1 MKRTFSIFL
10 LALVVGFASANAGAQ
25 DTSFIAGS
33 GDIALGGSGTV
44 SLTMDNTGNV
54 IAGWSL
60 GICNDTAFLEAIA
73 ANSGSGTETSKN
85 GGAPDFNQINLF
97 PEGATQGVV
106 ICFTGCASVGD
117 VSGFELLAVDY
128 NGVAEGS
135 TTVDFCNTLGAPPV
149 ETVIVVNGASVA
161 PTQNSG
167 AIEVVGVP
175 GPEYVYT
182 APTEAVTFDGNTG
195 IGSFTAVIAVSETDN
210 SAQGAPFP
218 NPTQGFSMGLSNDS
232 SLLTALTV
240 TETLPFDA
248 DFAESNILAD
258 GWTIGVVY
266 SFTGANTLAFDAP
279 TDVVSVDYDTVAGGL
294 IGSTDNVV
302 TSLAW
307 SNALGS
313 PPVENVIV
321 VAGASIAPS
330 LEDGTIT
337 LEPFSVP
344 GPEFNFTAPS
354 QSVNYDGNTGSAS
367 FSTAFSIA
375 EVDNSALGA
384 DFPNPSQGFSMGMGN
399 DSAVIE
405 PTAVTATLPFDA
417 DFAEGGIFADGWT
430 IGVVYSFTGGNT
442 LAFDSELDVV
452 SVDYSTVA
460 GALTGTDSIDTSLAW
475 TSTLG
480 SPPVDNVVVV
490 NGTSVEPN
498 LVDGTIS
505 LQPVFDIPFVRGNCN
520 GDNKVNIAD
529 GIWILNELFLQ
540 GPSGTCVAACDAN
553 EDAKYDAGDA
563 VFIISY
569 RLLDGPMPTAPFPDC
584 GAVGGA
590 DCEATSYCP

>member
-1 MKRTFSIFL
+1 MKRTFSVFL
-10 LALVVGFASANAGAQ
+10 LAMTVGFASANAGAQ

-33 GDIALGGSGTV
+33 GDVALGGSSTI
-44 SLTMDNTGNV
+44 SLTMDNTGNQ
-54 IAGWSL
+54 IAGWSF
-60 GICNDTAFLEAIA
+60 GICNDTAFLTATA
-73 ANSGSGTETSKN
+73 ANSGADTETSKN
-85 GGAPDFNQINLF
+85 GSPPDFNQISVF
-97 PEGATQGVV
+97 ADGATQGVV
-106 ICFTGCASVGD
+106 LCFTGCAFVED
-117 VSGFELLAVDY
+117 VSGFELLTVDY
-128 NGVAEGS
+128 DGVAEGS
-135 TTVDFCNTLGAPPV
+135 TTIDFCNTLGSPPV
-149 ETVIVVNGASVA
+149 ETVIVVSGASVA

-175 GPEYVYT
+175 GPEYVYS
-182 APTEAVTFDGNTG
+182 APSDSVTFDGNTG
-195 IGSFTAVIAVSETDN
+195 IGSFTAAISVSEVDN

-218 NPTQGFSMGLSNDS
+218 NPTQGFSMGLSNDA
-232 SLLTALTV
+232 SLLTALAV
-240 TETLPFDA
+240 TETLPFSA
-248 DFAESNILAD
+248 DFAESNILAN
-258 GWTIGVVY
+258 GWTLGVVY
-266 SFTGANTLAFDAP
+266 SFTGGNTLAFDAP
-279 TDVVSVDYDTVAGGL
+279 VDVVSVDYDTVAGGL

-307 SNALGS
+307 SNDLGT

-321 VAGASIAPS
+321 VGGGSIAPT

-337 LEPFSVP
+337 LEPFSIP
-344 GPEFNFTAPS
+344 GPEFNFNAPS

-367 FSTAFSIA
+367 FTATFSIA

-384 DFPNPSQGFSMGMGN
+384 AFPNPSQGFSMGVAN
-399 DSAVIE
+399 DSAVLE
-405 PTAVTATLPFDA
+405 PTTVTATLPFDA

-490 NGTSVEPN
+490 NGSSIEPA
-498 LVDGTIS
+498 LIDGTIT
-505 LQPVFDIPFVRGNCN
+505 LQPVFDIPFIRGNCN

-529 GIWILNELFLQ
+529 GIWILNELYLQ
-540 GPSGTCVAACDAN
+540 GPSSTCVAACDAN

-563 VFIISY
+563 VFIINY
-569 RLLDGPMPTAPFPDC
+569 RLLDGPMPSAPFPDC

-590 DCEATSYCP
+590 DCEATTYCP

>member
-1 MKRTFSIFL
+1 MRSLSVFL
-10 LALVVGFASANAGAQ
+10 LALVVSFTATGVNAQ
-25 DTSFIAGS
+25 DTSFNAASGS
-33 GDIALGGSGTV
+33 ISLGGSGTV

-60 GICNDTAFLEAIA
+60 GICNDTAFLTCTA
-73 ANSGSGTETSKN
+73 ANSGADTETSKN
-85 GGAPDFNQINLF
+85 GSAPDFNQINVF
-97 PEGATQGVV
+97 ADGATQGVV

-117 VSGFELLAVDY
+117 VSGFELLTVDY
-128 NGVAEGS
+128 SGDAEGS
-135 TTVDFCNTLGAPPV
+135 TTVDFCNTLGSPPV

-167 AIEVVGVP
+167 SIEVVGVP
-175 GPEYVYT
+175 GPEYTYT
-182 APTEAVTFDGNTG
+182 APSESVTFDGNTG
-195 IGSFTAVIAVSETDN
+195 IGAFTALITVSEVDN
-210 SAQGAPFP
+210 SGQGAPFP
-218 NPTQGFSMGLSNDS
+218 NPTQGFSMGLSNDA

-240 TETLPFDA
+240 TETLPFSA

-266 SFTGANTLAFDAP
+266 SFTGGNTLAFDAP

-294 IGSTDNVV
+294 QGSTDNVV
-302 TSLAW
+302 TSLSW

-321 VAGASIAPS
+321 VAGASIAPA

-337 LEPFSVP
+337 LEPFSIP
-344 GPEFNFTAPS
+344 DPEFNFSAPS

-367 FSTAFSIA
+367 FSAAFSIA

-384 DFPNPSQGFSMGMGN
+384 DFPNPSQGFSMGVGN

-405 PTAVTATLPFDA
+405 PTAVTATLPFSA

-490 NGTSVEPN
+490 NGSSISPN
-498 LVDGTIS
+498 LVDGTVT

-563 VFIISY
+563 IFIINY

-584 GAVGGA
+584 GAVAGA
-590 DCEATSYCP
+590 DCEATTYCP

>member
-1 MKRTFSIFL
+1 M
-10 LALVVGFASANAGAQ
+10 
-25 DTSFIAGS
+25 
-33 GDIALGGSGTV
+33 
-44 SLTMDNTGNV
+44 
-54 IAGWSL
+54 
-60 GICNDTAFLEAIA
+60 
-73 ANSGSGTETSKN
+73 
-85 GGAPDFNQINLF
+85 
-97 PEGATQGVV
+97 
-106 ICFTGCASVGD
+106 
-117 VSGFELLAVDY
+117 
-128 NGVAEGS
+128 
-135 TTVDFCNTLGAPPV
+135 
-149 ETVIVVNGASVA
+149 
-161 PTQNSG
+161 
-167 AIEVVGVP
+167 
-175 GPEYVYT
+175 
-182 APTEAVTFDGNTG
+182 
-195 IGSFTAVIAVSETDN
+195 
-210 SAQGAPFP
+210 
-218 NPTQGFSMGLSNDS
+218 
-232 SLLTALTV
+232 
-240 TETLPFDA
+240 
-248 DFAESNILAD
+248 
-258 GWTIGVVY
+258 
-266 SFTGANTLAFDAP
+266 
-279 TDVVSVDYDTVAGGL
+279 
-294 IGSTDNVV
+294 
-302 TSLAW
+302 
-307 SNALGS
+307 
-313 PPVENVIV
+313 IV

-490 NGTSVEPN
+490 NGASVEPN

>member
-1 MKRTFSIFL
+1 MRSLSVFL
-10 LALVVGFASANAGAQ
+10 LALVVSFTATGVNAQ
-25 DTSFIAGS
+25 DTSFNAASGS
-33 GDIALGGSGTV
+33 ISLGGSGTV

-60 GICNDTAFLEAIA
+60 GICNDTAFLTCTA
-73 ANSGSGTETSKN
+73 ANSGADTETSKN
-85 GGAPDFNQINLF
+85 GSAPDFNQINVF
-97 PEGATQGVV
+97 ADGATQGVV

-117 VSGFELLAVDY
+117 VSGFELLTVDY
-128 NGVAEGS
+128 SGDAEGS
-135 TTVDFCNTLGAPPV
+135 TTVDFCNTLGSPPV

-167 AIEVVGVP
+167 SIEVVGVP
-175 GPEYVYT
+175 GPEYTYT
-182 APTEAVTFDGNTG
+182 APSESVTFDGNTG
-195 IGSFTAVIAVSETDN
+195 IGAFTALIAVSEVDN
-210 SAQGAPFP
+210 SGQGAPFP
-218 NPTQGFSMGLSNDS
+218 NPTQGFSMGLSNDA

-240 TETLPFDA
+240 TETLPFSA

-266 SFTGANTLAFDAP
+266 SFTGGNTLAFDAP

-294 IGSTDNVV
+294 QGSTDNVV
-302 TSLAW
+302 TSLSW

-321 VAGASIAPS
+321 VAGASIAPA

-337 LEPFSVP
+337 LEPFSIP
-344 GPEFNFTAPS
+344 DPEFNFSAPS

-367 FSTAFSIA
+367 FSAAFSIA

-384 DFPNPSQGFSMGMGN
+384 DFPNPSQGFSMGVGN

-405 PTAVTATLPFDA
+405 PTAVTATLPFSA

-490 NGTSVEPN
+490 NGSSISPN
-498 LVDGTIS
+498 LVDGTVT

-563 VFIISY
+563 IFIINY

-584 GAVGGA
+584 GAVAGA
-590 DCEATSYCP
+590 DCEATTYCP